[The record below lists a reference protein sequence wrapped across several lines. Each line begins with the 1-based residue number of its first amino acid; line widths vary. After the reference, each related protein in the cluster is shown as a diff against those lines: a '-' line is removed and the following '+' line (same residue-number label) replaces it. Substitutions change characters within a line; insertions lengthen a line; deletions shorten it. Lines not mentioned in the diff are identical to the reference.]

1 MHPGIVDIFETHK
14 NIIISGAAGHT
25 SKTLVVLDF
34 IKNSKNLP
42 KTFLWVTDNKI
53 EAEIISKELNRWGGI
68 DTVTVDTPTYGSDF
82 FAQRNDVFK
91 NPKAS
96 AINVVGFLSHLIDK
110 KQNFIVIPYYFLLQ
124 KFPSPAMI
132 KNGIIK
138 ISSGDKI
145 DIVEFFEKLIEAGYE
160 VADDYQ
166 SLQKG
171 QYMRSGGNI
180 TIWPVNSSEYVRFEI
195 DFDSIGKIT
204 TFQPATN
211 EQKETIKEC
220 EVFPIPID
228 GYTASILDYVDK
240 NIFVVEDELDVPD
253 DIYDEYNGVA
263 KGIYNKS
270 PYISLTPF
278 NEDTPN
284 HTHLHYLSILK
295 YRAAYDF
302 ATDMKT
308 KKEAGWLTLVF
319 TKNKTEIANVFN
331 EYKINFSDTPSRLGG
346 AQAKEINPPHRPS
359 AAGEHR
365 SIEQA
370 VPRSGTQAFINKGRE
385 AAPQAETFEIKD
397 FSPDGGRIIL
407 IEVDKNDSFPYA
419 FQNPTLKLALVSD
432 REISMI
438 REAKHKAIA
447 QRVILDFLTGLK
459 PGDFVVH
466 ADHGIAKFLGLDQR
480 TIDGITREYMTLGY
494 AENDK
499 LFVPIDQSDKVS
511 KYIGSEDL
519 MPRLTRLGSVE
530 WVNITNKVKKETEKI
545 AKELLQLYASRKVA
559 RGFKFSADDN
569 IQAQFEEKFQYEPTP
584 GQIKAFE
591 DVKHKMES
599 NEPMDLLVCGDV
611 GFGKTEV
618 AMRAAFKAVRNGK
631 QAALISPITILA
643 DQHYRSFSKRM
654 DDFNVR
660 VEMLSRFKTKKEQK
674 EILEKLKKGEIDV
687 IIGTHR
693 LLQPD
698 VKFKDLGL
706 LVVDEEQRFGV
717 KQKEKLKQLRAE
729 MDVLILTATPIPRT
743 LNIALNRLR
752 DITTITT
759 PPPGRL
765 PVITEVRQ
773 FSMELIR
780 QAILFEVKRG
790 GQVYFLHNRVQTID
804 SMADKLRSLV
814 PEARFIVSHGKLN
827 SDELEERIID
837 FKDHKYDV
845 LVTSTIIE
853 NGIDLANANTLIV
866 NRAERFGLA
875 QLYQLRGRVGRS
887 KTQAYAYFMYHGQR
901 LQLDA
906 KRRLKAI
913 VEASDLGSGFQI
925 AMKDLEIRGAGD
937 ILGVNQHG
945 VVNVVGVSLFIRM
958 LNKAVEDLKTGK
970 AVEREEIPEVTV
982 ELPLTAYIPDSYIV
996 SSKDKI
1002 NVYQKMAAA
1011 DTFQY
1016 LNEIKEDVFE
1026 EYGNMPKEV
1035 LNLFKIIE
1043 IKLLSRDAGIVNI
1056 KNENNIHVGKQEM
1069 VLYMSDKVKAENIA
1083 NLLQYNPGW
1092 QISGAK
1098 LRVLIK
1104 DLGMDWVSEL
1114 KECLLRLGKRL
1125 VSAATGAT
1133 VEGGMINDKT

>member
-1 MHPGIVDIFETHK
+1 MIRQSSLINNFPLSLHPEVSDVFKKHGNVIV
-14 NIIISGAAGHT
+14 SGATGHT
-25 SKTLVVLDF
+25 SKILVVLDF
-34 IKNSKNLP
+34 IKNTKDLP
-42 KTFLWVTDNKI
+42 STFLWLTDSKA
-53 EAEIISKELNRWGGI
+53 ESEIICKELNRWGGI
-68 DTVTVDTPTYGSDF
+68 NAASVDAQAYSSDF
-82 FAQRNDVFK
+82 FAQRDGVFRSPRGITV
-91 NPKAS
+91 NTS
-96 AINVVGFLSHLIDK
+96 GFLSHLVDK
-110 KQNFIVIPYYFLLQ
+110 KQTFIVVPYYFLMQ
-124 KFPSPAMI
+124 KFPSPVVVKNSAVKI
-132 KNGIIK
+132 KSK
-138 ISSGDKI
+138 EK
-145 DIVEFFEKLIEAGYE
+145 VEVVIFFEGLIAAGYE
-160 VADDYQ
+160 IAEDLQ
-166 SLQKG
+166 SIEKG
-171 QYMRSGGNI
+171 QYFRSGGNI
-180 TIWPVNSSEYVRFEI
+180 TIWPVNSEYLLRLEVE
-195 DFDSIGKIT
+195 FDVIGKIVLLK
-204 TFQPATN
+204 PVTN
-211 EQKETIKEC
+211 EIYKE
-220 EVFPIPID
+220 VDSFDLYPILSD
-228 GYTASILDYVDK
+228 GYVDTILEYVDK
-240 NIFVVEDELDVPD
+240 NLFVVEDELDVPD
-253 DIYDEYNGVA
+253 DFYAEYESIAKNIYV
-263 KGIYNKS
+263 KS
-270 PYISLTPF
+270 PYFTFTPF
-278 NEDTPN
+278 NEDTEN
-284 HTHLHYLSILK
+284 HVHLHYLSVLK

-302 ATDMKT
+302 ANDLKI
-308 KKEAGWLTLVF
+308 KKEDSWLSLVF
-319 TKNKTEIANVFN
+319 TKNKTDVQNVFS
-331 EYKINFSDTPSRLGG
+331 EHGVDFSDRSD
-346 AQAKEINPPHRPS
+346 S
-359 AAGEHR
+359 FAA
-365 SIEQA
+365 
-370 VPRSGTQAFINKGRE
+370 N
-385 AAPQAETFEIKD
+385 
-397 FSPDGGRIIL
+397 GGRIVL
-407 IEVDKNDSFPYA
+407 VEVGKDDNFPYS
-419 FQNPTLKLALVSD
+419 FQNPTLKLALVTD
-432 REISMI
+432 KEISMI
-438 REAKHKAIA
+438 REYKHRAVSQK
-447 QRVILDFLTGLK
+447 VILDFLTGLK

-466 ADHGIAKFLGLDQR
+466 ADHGIAKFLGLDQK
-480 TIDGITREYMTLGY
+480 TIDDITREYMVLGY

-511 KYIGSEDL
+511 KYIGSTDL

-530 WVNITNKVKKETEKI
+530 WINVTNKVKKETEKI
-545 AKELLQLYASRKVA
+545 AKELLELYASRKIA
-559 RGFKFSADDN
+559 RGFKFKQDDSD
-569 IQAQFEEKFQYEPTP
+569 QALFEEKFPYEPTP

-591 DVKHKMES
+591 EVKRKMES

-643 DQHYRSFSKRM
+643 DQHYRSFGKRM

-674 EILEKLKKGEIDV
+674 IILEKLKKGEVDV
-687 IIGTHR
+687 VIGTHR

-698 VKFKDLGL
+698 IKFKDLGL
-706 LVVDEEQRFGV
+706 LVIDEEQRFGV

-729 MDVLILTATPIPRT
+729 VDVLVLTATPIPRT

-765 PVITEVRQ
+765 PVITEVRK
-773 FSMELIR
+773 FSMDLIR
-780 QAILFEVKRG
+780 QSILFEVKRG

-827 SDELEERIID
+827 SDDLEDRIIA

-866 NRAERFGLA
+866 NHAEKFGLA

-945 VVNVVGVSLFIRM
+945 VVNVVGVTLFIRM
-958 LNKAVEDLKTGK
+958 LNKAVEDLKAGK
-970 AVEREEIPEVTV
+970 TPEREEIPEVSV

-1002 NVYQKMAAA
+1002 NIYQKMAAA
-1011 DTFQY
+1011 DTLQY
-1016 LNEIKEDVFE
+1016 LSEIKEDVVE
-1026 EYGNMPKEV
+1026 EYGSMPKEV

-1043 IKLLSRDAGIVNI
+1043 LKLYARDAGIVNL
-1056 KNENNIHVGKQEM
+1056 KTENMHGGRQEM

-1083 NLLQYNPGW
+1083 SLLQYNPKW
-1092 QISGAK
+1092 QISGAR

-1104 DLGMDWVSEL
+1104 ELGMDWPSEL
-1114 KECLLRLGKRL
+1114 KECLIRLGKKL
-1125 VSAATGAT
+1125 LSAATGAMAENPKLET
-1133 VEGGMINDKT
+1133 QNLNIAVKAQDQPPQTGII

>member
-1 MHPGIVDIFETHK
+1 MIRRNSLITHFQSPLHPETTDIFGKHK
-14 NIIISGAAGHT
+14 NVIVSGASGHT

-34 IKNSKNLP
+34 IKHTKNLP
-42 KTFLWVTDNKI
+42 KTFLWLTDNKI
-53 EAEIISKELNRWGGI
+53 ESEIISKELRRWGG
-68 DTVTVDTPTYGSDF
+68 VEVAMPETPMYNSDF
-82 FAQRNDVFK
+82 FSQRDAVFH
-91 NPKAS
+91 NPKAA
-96 AINVVGFLSHLIDK
+96 AINIVSFLAHLMDK
-110 KQNFIVIPYYFLLQ
+110 KQGFVVLPYYFLMQ
-124 KFPSPAMI
+124 KFPSPAII
-132 KNGIIK
+132 KNGIVK
-138 ISSGDKI
+138 FSSGDKI
-145 DIVEFFEKLIEAGYE
+145 SLTEFFEKLIGAGYE

-166 SLQKG
+166 AIQKG
-171 QYMRSGGNI
+171 QYIRSGGNV
-180 TIWPVNSSEYVRFEI
+180 TIWPVNSEELVRLEVE
-195 DFDSIGKIT
+195 FDSIGKIIT
-204 TFQPATN
+204 LKPTSQ
-211 EQKETIKEC
+211 EQIKEIDLL
-220 EVFPIPID
+220 EIYPIPLD
-228 GYTASILDYVDK
+228 AYTSSILEYVDK
-240 NIFVVEDELDVPD
+240 NIFVVEDELDLP
-253 DIYDEYNGVA
+253 DEYFDEYDA
-263 KGIYNKS
+263 IIKGIYAKS

-278 NEDTPN
+278 NEDMPN
-284 HTHLHYLSILK
+284 HKHLHYLSILK

-302 ATDMKT
+302 VTDLKT
-308 KKEAGWLTLVF
+308 KKENSWLVLIF
-319 TKNKTEIANVFN
+319 TKNKTDIRNIFN
-331 EYKINFSDTPSRLGG
+331 EYKISFSD
-346 AQAKEINPPHRPS
+346 
-359 AAGEHR
+359 
-365 SIEQA
+365 
-370 VPRSGTQAFINKGRE
+370 
-385 AAPQAETFEIKD
+385 EIKD
-397 FSPDGGRIIL
+397 FSPDGGRIII
-407 IEVDKNDSFPYA
+407 IEVDKDDSFPYA
-419 FQNPTLKLALVSD
+419 FQNPTSKLALVTD
-432 REISMI
+432 KEISMI
-438 REAKHKAIA
+438 KEAKYRAVSQK
-447 QRVILDFLTGLK
+447 VILDFLTGLK

-480 TIDGITREYMTLGY
+480 TIDEITREYMVLGY

-499 LFVPIDQSDKVS
+499 LFVPIDQSDKVN

-545 AKELLQLYASRKVA
+545 AKELLQLYASRKIA
-559 RGFKFSADDN
+559 RGFKFKSDDN
-569 IQAQFEEKFQYEPTP
+569 IQAQFEEKFPYEPTP

-591 DVKHKMES
+591 EVKKKMES
-599 NEPMDLLVCGDV
+599 SEPMDLLVCGDV

-631 QAALISPITILA
+631 QVALISPITILA

-654 DDFNVR
+654 EEFDVR

-674 EILEKLKKGEIDV
+674 QILGKLKKGEVDV
-687 IIGTHR
+687 VVGTHR

-698 VKFKDLGL
+698 VKFKNLGL

-717 KQKEKLKQLRAE
+717 KQKEELKQLRSE
-729 MDVLILTATPIPRT
+729 IDVLVLTATPIPRT
-743 LNIALNRLR
+743 LNIALNKLR

-765 PVITEVRQ
+765 PIITEVRK
-773 FSMELIR
+773 FSMDLIR
-780 QAILFEVKRG
+780 QAILDEVRRK

-827 SDELEERIID
+827 SAELEDRVVA

-866 NRAERFGLA
+866 NHAERFGLA

-970 AVEREEIPEVTV
+970 TVEHEEIPEVSV
-982 ELPLTAYIPDSYIV
+982 ELPLTAYIPDNYIV

-1016 LNEIKEDVFE
+1016 LNEIKEDTLD
-1026 EYGNMPKEV
+1026 EYGQMPREV
-1035 LNLFKIIE
+1035 LNLFQIIE
-1043 IKLLSRDAGIVNI
+1043 IKLCAKQAGVVTI
-1056 KNENNIHVGKQEM
+1056 KTENMHSGVQEINM
-1069 VLYMSDKVKAENIA
+1069 FMSDKVKAENIA
-1083 NLLQYNPGW
+1083 SLLQYNPKW
-1092 QISGAK
+1092 QISGTK
-1098 LRVLIK
+1098 LRILIK

-1125 VSAATGAT
+1125 ISAATGAT
-1133 VEGGMINDKT
+1133 KENPKLEILNSKEIQNPKSKAQNPNNTPTN

>member
-1 MHPGIVDIFETHK
+1 MIRRNSLITHFYRALHPGIVDIFETHK

-42 KTFLWVTDNKI
+42 KTFLWIADNKI
-53 EAEIISKELNRWGGI
+53 ETEIISKELNRWGGI
-68 DTVTVDTPTYGSDF
+68 DAATVDTTTYGSDF
-82 FAQRNDVFK
+82 FSQRGGVFK

-96 AINVVGFLSHLIDK
+96 AINIVGFLSHLIDK

-124 KFPSPAMI
+124 KFPSAAMI

-145 DIVEFFEKLIEAGYE
+145 DIVQFFERLIEAGYE

-166 SLQKG
+166 SLKKG
-171 QYMRSGGNI
+171 QYMRAGSSI
-180 TIWPVNSSEYVRFEI
+180 TIWPVNSNEYVRFEI
-195 DFDSIGKIT
+195 DFDAIGKIIK
-204 TFQPATN
+204 FQPATN

-220 EVFPIPID
+220 EVYPIPTD
-228 GYTASILDYVDK
+228 SYTASILDYVDK

-253 DIYDEYNGVA
+253 DIYDEYSSVA
-263 KGIYNKS
+263 KEIYNKS

-284 HTHLHYLSILK
+284 HSHLHYLSILK

-308 KKEAGWLTLVF
+308 KKEAGWMVLVF
-319 TKNKTEIANVFN
+319 TKNKTEITNVFN
-331 EYKINFSDTPSRLGG
+331 EYKINFSD
-346 AQAKEINPPHRPS
+346 
-359 AAGEHR
+359 
-365 SIEQA
+365 
-370 VPRSGTQAFINKGRE
+370 
-385 AAPQAETFEIKD
+385 EIKD

-438 REAKHKAIA
+438 REAKHRAVA

-466 ADHGIAKFLGLDQR
+466 ADHGIAKFLGLDMR
-480 TIDGITREYMTLGY
+480 TIDEITREYMVLGY

-530 WVNITNKVKKETEKI
+530 WINITNKVKKETEKI

-559 RGFKFSADDN
+559 RGFKFAGDDN
-569 IQAQFEEKFQYEPTP
+569 TQAQFEEKFQYEPTP

-591 DVKHKMES
+591 EVKHKMES

-643 DQHYRSFSKRM
+643 DQHYRSFAKRM

-674 EILEKLKKGEIDV
+674 IILEKLKKGEIDV

-706 LVVDEEQRFGV
+706 LVIDEEQRFGV
-717 KQKEKLKQLRAE
+717 KQKEKLKQLRSE
-729 MDVLILTATPIPRT
+729 VDVLILTATPIPRT

-773 FSMELIR
+773 FSMDLIR
-780 QAILFEVKRG
+780 QAILFEIKRR
-790 GQVYFLHNRVQTID
+790 GQIYFLHNRVQTID

-814 PEARFIVSHGKLN
+814 PEARFVVSHGKLN
-827 SDELEERIID
+827 SSELEDRIIA

-866 NRAERFGLA
+866 NHAERFGLA

-913 VEASDLGSGFQI
+913 VEAADLGSGFQI

-970 AVEREEIPEVTV
+970 AVEREEIPEVMV

-1043 IKLLSRDAGIVNI
+1043 IKLLARDAGIVNI
-1056 KNENNIHVGKQEM
+1056 KTENNIHVGKQEM

-1092 QISGAK
+1092 QISGAR

-1104 DLGMDWVSEL
+1104 DLGMDWASEL
-1114 KECLLRLGKRL
+1114 KECLLKLGKKL
-1125 VSAATGAT
+1125 VSAATGA
-1133 VEGGMINDKT
+1133 ER